1 MEIEELNQLIDEKK
15 WKLLHQKLELKL
27 STRESVEDD
36 ESLIQIFENMDRE
49 YRDQYAANLYL
60 VMWKIA
66 FKSGKIK
73 LAKNYIETL
82 LDHLIEY
89 KRVPT
94 LRKLIFELS
103 QEGLLQQ
110 NKKIKMI
117 DTILGK
123 KNQSTLDMFY
133 SYEYHPEMWK
143 NSKNILKNF
152 LIEKNEWNID
162 SWKLAYEFILKFYYD
177 KEIFLILAERT
188 FDLGKNNHYEHF
200 KSFLISKKISL
211 KAIENKPSQ
220 MMKIKYKSLDVDY
233 DQIAMDVISGVREP
247 SIAEQRRILISI
259 QEINEEEL
267 KAKGKDM
274 IIAFGLLGMDRV
286 VIRLCERLLP
296 LLTEVNLRA
305 GIQFMLAQAYYESNE
320 HYKVCDLIDDTFN
333 SEPLLQDEVIA
344 FKYLKAESLMKLRK
358 YKMAKEIFLNIKKYN
373 PRYRLVGERLRELEE
388 FK

>member
-320 HYKVCDLIDDTFN
+320 HY
-333 SEPLLQDEVIA
+333 
-344 FKYLKAESLMKLRK
+344 
-358 YKMAKEIFLNIKKYN
+358 
-373 PRYRLVGERLRELEE
+373 
-388 FK
+388 